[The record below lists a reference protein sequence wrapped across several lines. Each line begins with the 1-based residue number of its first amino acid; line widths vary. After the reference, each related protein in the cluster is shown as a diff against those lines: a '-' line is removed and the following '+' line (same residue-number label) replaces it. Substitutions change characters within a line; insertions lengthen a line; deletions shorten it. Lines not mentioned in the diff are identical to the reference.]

1 MKTYILFLL
10 LFVARVKAT
19 IYYADCTIPVGQNSA
34 FYKDETVL
42 TDGWYPFGSDIT
54 SSKNPT
60 GSLPITKFKL
70 NVDFTSGGG
79 GSANSG
85 DMIKCNQDLPALPFA
100 GKYLYL
106 YLLFIYI
113 ILFYKLYVF

>member
-54 SSKNPT
+54 NSKNPT

-79 GSANSG
+79 GSANQY

-100 GKYLYL
+100 GIYYL
-106 YLLFIYI
+106 IYI
-113 ILFYKLYVF
+113 YIYSIVL